1 MAQGLPMLL
10 PPFHLT
16 NLFEVLCA
24 KPISIRSGRLSIS
37 SNTPSSD
44 SPDGL
49 SHFSQSQQ
57 DTAQSQVAGGKDA
70 ADVSCCQNGENSDL
84 SVVDAQKGVS
94 IEKVSA
100 TVATQKQKNGKDSDS
115 DKKKKTAKKKHN
127 LWWIKATIISLVLS
141 AFFSYISNLVENANQ
156 LIIVIVLLAFL
167 IISGIVFDAIGVA
180 VTSCDVTPII
190 SMASRKVY
198 GAKTALNLVKNSD
211 TVSSVCNDIIGDIF
225 SIISGACSAALV
237 VKITA
242 TLKEPWQIALSIAVS
257 AIVSAL
263 TIGGKAFMKR
273 IAINNSKDFVMFVAR
288 IIAIFSKEERKIRQK
303 NKAAKQEQK
312 ECKDCAPAKDD
323 SSKADKSKD
332 DKAQT
337 AAKPS
342 KTEKKQNT
350 KGEKR

>member
-1 MAQGLPMLL
+1 MQNQSQNEADAS
-10 PPFHLT
+10 
-16 NLFEVLCA
+16 N
-24 KPISIRSGRLSIS
+24 IS
-37 SNTPSSD
+37 SQKPSPD

-49 SHFSQSQQ
+49 SNFQENQTQSEKSN
-57 DTAQSQVAGGKDA
+57 DTRCNG
-70 ADVSCCQNGENSDL
+70 VSSFAQNGENNDL
-84 SVVDAQKGVS
+84 SAIDAQKNVS

-100 TVATQKQKNGKDSDS
+100 SVATQKQKSAKDQDA
-115 DKKKKTAKKKHN
+115 DKKKKPVKKKRN

-141 AFFSYISNLVENANQ
+141 AFFSYISNLVENADQ

-237 VKITA
+237 VKITMQL
-242 TLKEPWQIALSIAVS
+242 TETWQIVLSIAVS

-273 IAINNSKDFVMFVAR
+273 IAISNSKDFVMFVAR
-288 IIAIFSKEERKIRQK
+288 VIAIFSKDERKIRQK
-303 NKAAKQEQK
+303 EKAAKQELKAHEQSAENNK
-312 ECKDCAPAKDD
+312 SDKHQDCKVESE
-323 SSKADKSKD
+323 SSKQQKND
-332 DKAQT
+332 
-337 AAKPS
+337 
-342 KTEKKQNT
+342 KKQ
-350 KGEKR
+350 KSQGDKQ

>member
-1 MAQGLPMLL
+1 M
-10 PPFHLT
+10 
-16 NLFEVLCA
+16 
-24 KPISIRSGRLSIS
+24 
-37 SNTPSSD
+37 
-44 SPDGL
+44 
-49 SHFSQSQQ
+49 
-57 DTAQSQVAGGKDA
+57 
-70 ADVSCCQNGENSDL
+70 
-84 SVVDAQKGVS
+84 
-94 IEKVSA
+94 
-100 TVATQKQKNGKDSDS
+100 
-115 DKKKKTAKKKHN
+115 
-127 LWWIKATIISLVLS
+127 
-141 AFFSYISNLVENANQ
+141 ENANQ

-242 TLKEPWQIALSIAVS
+242 TLKEPGQIALSIAVS

-273 IAINNSKDFVMFVAR
+273 IAINNSKEFVMFVAR

-312 ECKDCAPAKDD
+312 ECKDCTSNKDD

>member
-1 MAQGLPMLL
+1 MQNQSQNEADAS
-10 PPFHLT
+10 
-16 NLFEVLCA
+16 N
-24 KPISIRSGRLSIS
+24 IS
-37 SNTPSSD
+37 SQKPSPD

-49 SHFSQSQQ
+49 SNFQENQTQSEKSN
-57 DTAQSQVAGGKDA
+57 DTRFNG
-70 ADVSCCQNGENSDL
+70 VSSFAQNGENNDL
-84 SVVDAQKGVS
+84 SAIDAQKNA

-100 TVATQKQKNGKDSDS
+100 SVATQKQKSAKDQDA
-115 DKKKKTAKKKHN
+115 DKKKKPVKKKRN

-141 AFFSYISNLVENANQ
+141 AFFSYISNLVENADQ

-237 VKITA
+237 VKITMQL
-242 TLKEPWQIALSIAVS
+242 TETWQIVLSIAVS

-273 IAINNSKDFVMFVAR
+273 IAISNSKDFVMFVAR
-288 IIAIFSKEERKIRQK
+288 VIAIFSKDERKIRQK
-303 NKAAKQEQK
+303 EKAAKQELKAHEQSAENNK
-312 ECKDCAPAKDD
+312 SDKHQDCMVESE
-323 SSKADKSKD
+323 SSK
-332 DKAQT
+332 QQ
-337 AAKPS
+337 
-342 KTEKKQNT
+342 KTDKKQ
-350 KGEKR
+350 KSQGDKQ

>member
-1 MAQGLPMLL
+1 MQNQSQNEADAS
-10 PPFHLT
+10 
-16 NLFEVLCA
+16 N
-24 KPISIRSGRLSIS
+24 IS
-37 SNTPSSD
+37 SQKPSPD

-49 SHFSQSQQ
+49 SNFQENQTQSEKSDGTQC
-57 DTAQSQVAGGKDA
+57 DG
-70 ADVSCCQNGENSDL
+70 VSSFAQNGEKNDS
-84 SVVDAQKGVS
+84 SAADAQKNVS

-100 TVATQKQKNGKDSDS
+100 NVATQKQKSAKDQDA
-115 DKKKKTAKKKHN
+115 DKKKKPVKKKRN

-141 AFFSYISNLVENANQ
+141 AFFSYISNLVENADQ

-237 VKITA
+237 VKITMQL
-242 TLKEPWQIALSIAVS
+242 TETWQIVLSIAVS

-273 IAINNSKDFVMFVAR
+273 IAISNSKDFVMFVAR
-288 IIAIFSKEERKIRQK
+288 VIAIFSKDERKIRQK
-303 NKAAKQEQK
+303 EKVAKQEQRAHEK
-312 ECKDCAPAKDD
+312 SPENDKFDKHQDGIVENA
-323 SSKADKSKD
+323 SKQHTTD
-332 DKAQT
+332 
-337 AAKPS
+337 
-342 KTEKKQNT
+342 KKQ
-350 KGEKR
+350 KSQGDKQ

>member
-1 MAQGLPMLL
+1 MQNQSQNEADAS
-10 PPFHLT
+10 
-16 NLFEVLCA
+16 N
-24 KPISIRSGRLSIS
+24 IS
-37 SNTPSSD
+37 SQKPSSD

-49 SHFSQSQQ
+49 SNFQENQTQSEKSN
-57 DTAQSQVAGGKDA
+57 DTRCNGDSSFA
-70 ADVSCCQNGENSDL
+70 QNGENNDL
-84 SVVDAQKGVS
+84 SAIDAQKNVS

-100 TVATQKQKNGKDSDS
+100 SVATQKQKSAKDQDA
-115 DKKKKTAKKKHN
+115 DKKKKPVKKKRN

-141 AFFSYISNLVENANQ
+141 AFFSYISNLVENADQ

-237 VKITA
+237 VKIT
-242 TLKEPWQIALSIAVS
+242 TQLTETWQIVLSIAVS

-273 IAINNSKDFVMFVAR
+273 IAISNSKDFVMFVAR
-288 IIAIFSKEERKIRQK
+288 VIAIFSKDERKIRQK
-303 NKAAKQEQK
+303 EKAAKQELKAHEQSAENNK
-312 ECKDCAPAKDD
+312 SDKHHDCKVESE
-323 SSKADKSKD
+323 SSK
-332 DKAQT
+332 QQ
-337 AAKPS
+337 
-342 KTEKKQNT
+342 KTDKKQ
-350 KGEKR
+350 KSQGDKQ